1 MSKASDE
8 RFQAWRE
15 KRAALKELPFTEE
28 EKARWSEMMHETWSA
43 IAGDYEEG
51 CQTSG
56 QKMTRSIIVEGVC
69 DANRMMIYADMTKEE
84 DAFLSVVYRRPS
96 FQRWARKQ
104 LNY

>member
-43 IAGDYEEG
+43 IAADRVE
-51 CQTSG
+51 CRTSG
-56 QKMTRSIIVEGVC
+56 EIVEVVC
-69 DANRMMIYADMTKEE
+69 NANRMMTFASMTKEE
-84 DAFLSVVYRRPS
+84 DAFLSVVYSRPS
-96 FQRWARKQ
+96 FQLWARKQ
-104 LNY
+104 MNY